1 MWETVKLGDV
11 CDLQNGFAFKSSLFK
26 DEGLPILRISNIQQE
41 KVDTQKIYLFA
52 EILDKRSKLRNYFE
66 REKDCIT
73 VACYPDNEI
82 TIKKIINNKLKGFIG
97 LNPENINMITDACSL
112 DRNKLK
118 EQLDKTISYFRDKK
132 INNDKLEDILGIKEN
147 VDFNYLKDEAL
158 NGNKINT
165 NKLLSE
171 TILESEKNV
180 YYLAL
185 INQRLNK
192 LHEIYKLSNGSNMEN
207 SINMLKP
214 PIFWKEKQMFLL
226 QAKKWNLNKIKR
238 VLNKTYKLE
247 IEIKSNPYVNKDLLI
262 KKLIVDMCQLANAS

>member
-1 MWETVKLGDV
+1 M
-11 CDLQNGFAFKSSLFK
+11 
-26 DEGLPILRISNIQQE
+26 
-41 KVDTQKIYLFA
+41 FA

-192 LHEIYKLSNGSNMEN
+192 LHEIYKLSNGSNIEN

-262 KKLIVDMCQLANAS
+262 KKLIVDMCQLANSS

>member
-1 MWETVKLGDV
+1 
-11 CDLQNGFAFKSSLFK
+11 
-26 DEGLPILRISNIQQE
+26 
-41 KVDTQKIYLFA
+41 
-52 EILDKRSKLRNYFE
+52 
-66 REKDCIT
+66 
-73 VACYPDNEI
+73 
-82 TIKKIINNKLKGFIG
+82 
-97 LNPENINMITDACSL
+97 MITDACSL

-171 TILESEKNV
+171 TILESEKNI

-192 LHEIYKLSNGSNMEN
+192 LHEIYKLSNGGNIEN

-214 PIFWKEKQMFLL
+214 PIFWKEKPMFLL

-262 KKLIVDMCQLANAS
+262 KKLIVDMCQLANSS